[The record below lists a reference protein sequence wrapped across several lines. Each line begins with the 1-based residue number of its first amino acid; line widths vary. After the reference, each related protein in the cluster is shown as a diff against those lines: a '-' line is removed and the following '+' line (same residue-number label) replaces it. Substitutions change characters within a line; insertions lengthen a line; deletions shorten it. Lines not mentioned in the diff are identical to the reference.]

1 MDWETFGVVRAYD
14 WGVYHGITDF
24 MVHSGE
30 ERGHAWF
37 VDWAASGLFLPPLL
51 ACLPAGSLAAQPRQ
65 LLCFLYYSAAAYRR
79 TGQMVKK
86 HNWVIY

>member
-37 VDWAASGLFLPPLL
+37 VD
-51 ACLPAGSLAAQPRQ
+51 
-65 LLCFLYYSAAAYRR
+65 
-79 TGQMVKK
+79 
-86 HNWVIY
+86 